1 MSYQC
6 ESGFTLIPLH
16 GGLSGLSGL
25 HHCTGLHWLGWSSGS
40 SLSGSELCISL
51 GSQCIIL
58 WCGGQFDTIITG
70 ELLGNALI
78 DVWYHRL
85 RLAAVQ
91 HHKNTLHTYY
101 SPSPSHPQQNVI
113 KLQRVG
119 QHSTLENMSWNILSC
134 RMFYISSG
142 QSGPDYD
149 WWPGGARDCFCLF
162 VDNYWV
168 LAGSRP
174 RSLSA
179 HFQLPPWWTFGE
191 ENCLNLPFPQW
202 WVVSCVISSVCW
214 VGLLSLQFVIF

>member
-40 SLSGSELCISL
+40 SLSGSQLCLSL

-119 QHSTLENMSWNILSC
+119 QHSTLNTRKYELKYSLLQDVLYFLWSVWAWLWLVAGWSEGL
-134 RMFYISSG
+134 F
-142 QSGPDYD
+142 
-149 WWPGGARDCFCLF
+149 LF
-162 VDNYWV
+162 V
-168 LAGSRP
+168 
-174 RSLSA
+174 
-179 HFQLPPWWTFGE
+179 
-191 ENCLNLPFPQW
+191 
-202 WVVSCVISSVCW
+202 CW
-214 VGLLSLQFVIF
+214 